1 MLNSVNQVKRLLT
14 LRPKISISE
23 SNKNNLFTYPRCRLY
38 FLCVQWCSY
47 CLASWFFI
55 IIQTNTCLE
64 HLMAFTLSMWP
75 GFLYVPNRICGR
87 EGAANLCLVLAENK
101 DMSRACFQIQK
112 LGITPRSFK
121 VKVASPIIH
130 IEIKTLNICCPK

>member
-1 MLNSVNQVKRLLT
+1 
-14 LRPKISISE
+14 
-23 SNKNNLFTYPRCRLY
+23 
-38 FLCVQWCSY
+38 
-47 CLASWFFI
+47 
-55 IIQTNTCLE
+55 
-64 HLMAFTLSMWP
+64 MAITLSMWP

-112 LGITPRSFK
+112 LGITPRSFT
-121 VKVASPIIH
+121 VKVPSPIIH